1 MKIWHRISFDRR
13 YEQVLRRL
21 GIDYEKGITPASDYS
36 SVVFSIHEDDPAWPE
51 IDQLVRELD
60 CFNMVWTRFTEEEI
74 LACEW
79 VRLCPG
85 FEKGYPQPER
95 NMQYAEKTYGWTCRS
110 CGLESEQK
118 AAFRIKK
125 ELGMG
130 RQDFVTLYW
139 TYSILCTQRVVRK
152 IQEADL
158 HGVEIWPV
166 VLHSRDVPSAVLS
179 QLVFPTVAK
188 PGLDPRDKDE
198 PEYCGDCG
206 ITKYGYHSRGYMHI
220 RREALH
226 EDADAQL
233 TSEWFGSDT
242 KTGHREILISNR
254 FARLILAEGW
264 RGVSLKG
271 VILV

>member
-1 MKIWHRISFDRR
+1 M
-13 YEQVLRRL
+13 
-21 GIDYEKGITPASDYS
+21 
-36 SVVFSIHEDDPAWPE
+36 VFSIHEDDPAWPE